1 MIFSAAA
8 ISLAC
13 LLSVGFVS
21 LPAAAAETLTP
32 TETETLH
39 GLTYQKYEFERSG
52 GPQKLF
58 TAALDP
64 TAEDCDLEVVL
75 HHRESADGG
84 FLLSTVMDTAKDY
97 EQKTGRKVYAATNG
111 DFFSG
116 GSPVESYV
124 NGGVVYSVGPYDWK
138 NCFGFD
144 NKGNVAIGRM
154 TETES
159 AVTVTTA
166 DGAETRTF
174 SVDAWNREPQ
184 EGGLAIYENAGQ
196 YTVKNSG
203 KYVAAVVEGNMQDR
217 RATGESRR
225 TVEGQ
230 ILSDSAVK
238 VRSGEFAIVAKG
250 ESEAAQWLYENF
262 YYGATAFVHRVPAG
276 AFAGMDYVTGGW
288 CILVENGVVNEKC
301 RTDLENSGGVP
312 ADRTFFGI
320 REDGKM
326 MLCALDGRQSSYS
339 KGLTV
344 QEEANLAKE
353 LGMKTAIE
361 LDGGGS
367 TTFLLRQNDELV
379 HLNYSSEGG
388 YPKHVM
394 RKVCTAV
401 LVVEKQKA
409 EDPAP
414 VDPTPVDPTPEDP
427 TPADPTPQD
436 PKPET
441 PAKKG
446 CGGTVVGTGGAI
458 VFGAAAVVAVMIMK
472 RRKEEE

>member
-8 ISLAC
+8 ILLAC
-13 LLSVGFVS
+13 TLTTGLAS

-32 TETETLH
+32 VETDTQH

-75 HHRESADGG
+75 HHRERADGG
-84 FLLSTVMDTAKDY
+84 YLLSTVMDTAKDY
-97 EQKTGRKVYAATNG
+97 EAKTGRKVYAATNG

-116 GSPVESYV
+116 GSPVDSYV
-124 NGGVVYSVGPYDWK
+124 NGGVVYTTGPYDWK
-138 NCFGFD
+138 HCFGFD

-159 AVTVTTA
+159 AVTVTSA
-166 DGAETRTF
+166 DGSETRTF
-174 SVDAWNREPQ
+174 SVDAWNREPK
-184 EGGLAIYENAGQ
+184 EGGLAIYENVGQ
-196 YTVKNSG
+196 YAVKNSG
-203 KYVAAVVEGNMQDR
+203 KYIAAVVEGSMQDR

-225 TVEGQ
+225 TVDGEL
-230 ILSDSAVK
+230 LSDTSVNI
-238 VRSGEFAIVAKG
+238 RSGEFAIVAKG

-262 YYGATAFVHRVPAG
+262 YYGATAFVHRTPAG
-276 AFAGMDYVTGGW
+276 AFAGMEYVTGGW

-326 MLCALDGRQSSYS
+326 MLCALDGRQPSYS

-344 QEEANLAKE
+344 QEEAYLAKE

-367 TTFLLRQNDELV
+367 TTFLLRQNDELKQ
-379 HLNYSSEGG
+379 LNYSSQGG
-388 YPKHVM
+388 YPNQVM
-394 RKVCTAV
+394 RPVCTVV
-401 LVVEKQKA
+401 LVVEKEKA
-409 EDPAP
+409 KEPDVQEPTP
-414 VDPTPVDPTPEDP
+414 QDPTPQDPTPQDP
-427 TPADPTPQD
+427 VPADPTPQ
-436 PKPET
+436 E
-441 PAKKG
+441 PAEKG
-446 CGGTVVGTGGAI
+446 CGGAIGTSGAI
-458 VFGAAAVVAVMIMK
+458 VFGMVAVAAVIFITI
-472 RRKEEE
+472 RKEEK